1 VSLDGSQSACTVQH
15 TGRTVIIVADVN
27 VRAVPDDVVARLREQ
42 AAAEGVSMSEW
53 IRLALADRAALP
65 TAGELAS
72 QRASLAGSAQP
83 RDEFDVYYRA
93 RLHRRPDRQPA

>member
-1 VSLDGSQSACTVQH
+1 M
-15 TGRTVIIVADVN
+15 ADVN
-27 VRAVPDDVVARLREQ
+27 VRAVPDDVVERLREQ

-65 TAGELAS
+65 TAAELAAR
-72 QRASLAGSAQP
+72 RAAVGADAAPATSRA
-83 RDEFDVYYRA
+83 DFDLYYRT